1 MGEVWG
7 DLSVGRKTRASMS
20 CTRRPVSCDSVVTQ
34 TLTHTVSD
42 PQQSSHS

>member
-1 MGEVWG
+1 MGEVCV

-34 TLTHTVSD
+34 TLTHTVSE
-42 PQQSSHS
+42 QSSHS